1 MYFYLFLVFLCIIM
15 HKEINLNIRRVRK
28 FSLNFS
34 SPIFLDF
41 KVTFGAHSKDI
52 FYYCLVNILNSYLS
66 NDTKHL
72 YSVFPYFFKS
82 IENIEFHCNF
92 FFGSFSL

>member
-1 MYFYLFLVFLCIIM
+1 MHWKNIKLILAERDFKKIFFKLFVT
-15 HKEINLNIRRVRK
+15 
-28 FSLNFS
+28 NF
-34 SPIFLDF
+34 FGL

-72 YSVFPYFFKS
+72 YSVFQYFFLKHRKYR
-82 IENIEFHCNF
+82 I
-92 FFGSFSL
+92 SL